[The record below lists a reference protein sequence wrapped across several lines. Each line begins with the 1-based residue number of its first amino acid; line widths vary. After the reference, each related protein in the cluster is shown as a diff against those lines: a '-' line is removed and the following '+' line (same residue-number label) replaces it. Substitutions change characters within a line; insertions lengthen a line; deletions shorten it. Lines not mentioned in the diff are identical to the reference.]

1 MKKEKEKNSF
11 RIIFVFILTLVF
23 LLPACNQKSENNSA
37 DLPVIKGNEEAVL
50 STLFN
55 HYSAE
60 YRALA
65 WQAFNIAS
73 ERILDITNSTESTDS
88 LAVVVDIDETL
99 LDNSPHQALTIL
111 TGDPYP
117 AGWNEW
123 CSLGVAEAIPGAVD
137 FLNLADSL
145 GFSIFYISNRH
156 EDPLYE
162 PTFKNLVEKGFPQV
176 SGNSLLLRKKAT
188 ESNPDPSDKEA
199 RRRVIESA
207 GFNIV
212 LYAGDNLGDFYSE
225 SEKGDERLNRAMED
239 RNSFGIKYIIL
250 PNPMYGNWPS
260 AAGSDGTPES
270 YAKLLHKMTEPFRN
284 KSLHKGL

>member
-1 MKKEKEKNSF
+1 MKKESGENKSKV
-11 RIIFVFILTLVF
+11 VFALIVSTVIMLA
-23 LLPACNQKSENNSA
+23 ACNPESADNSA
-37 DLPVIKGNEEAVL
+37 DFPVINGNEEAVL
-50 STLFN
+50 ATIYN

-73 ERILDITNSTESTDS
+73 ERILDIAYVTESTDS
-88 LAVVVDIDETL
+88 LAIVVDIDETL

-111 TGDPYP
+111 TGNPYP

-137 FLNLADSL
+137 FLTLADSL
-145 GFSIFYISNRH
+145 GFSIFYVSNRN

-176 SGNSLLLRKKAT
+176 SENSLLLKKRAT
-188 ESNPDPSDKEA
+188 ESNPDPSNKEA
-199 RRRVIESA
+199 RRKFIESA
-207 GFNIV
+207 GYSII
-212 LYAGDNLGDFYSE
+212 LYAGDNLGDFYSDT
-225 SEKGDERLNRAMED
+225 EKENERLNRAQKN
-239 RNSFGIKYIIL
+239 RNSFGTTYIVL

-260 AAGSDGTPES
+260 AAGTDGTSES
-270 YAKLLHKMTEPFRN
+270 YARLLYKMTEPFR
-284 KSLHKGL
+284 KE

>member
-1 MKKEKEKNSF
+1 MKKENGRNSF
-11 RIIFVFILTLVF
+11 RVIVVFILTSVI
-23 LLPACNQKSENNSA
+23 LLNACNQKSGNNSA
-37 DLPVIKGNEEAVL
+37 DVPVIKGNEEAVL
-50 STLFN
+50 STLYN

-73 ERILDITNSTESTDS
+73 ERILDISNSTESTDS

-123 CSLGVAEAIPGAVD
+123 CSLAVAEAIPGAVS

-145 GFSIFYISNRH
+145 GFSIFYVSNRH

-162 PTFKNLVEKGFPQV
+162 HTFKNLVEKGFPQV
-176 SGNSLLLRKKAT
+176 SRNSLLLRKKAT
-188 ESNPDPSDKEA
+188 ATNPDPSNKEA
-199 RRRVIESA
+199 RRKFIES
-207 GFNIV
+207 GGYKIV
-212 LYAGDNLGDFYSE
+212 LYAGDNIGDFYSDT
-225 SEKGDERLNRAMED
+225 EKGDERLKRAMED
-239 RNSFGIKYIIL
+239 RSSFGTTYIVL
-250 PNPMYGNWPS
+250 PNP
-260 AAGSDGTPES
+260 
-270 YAKLLHKMTEPFRN
+270 
-284 KSLHKGL
+284 

>member
-1 MKKEKEKNSF
+1 MKKVNGRNSF
-11 RIIFVFILTLVF
+11 RVIFVFILTSLI
-23 LLPACNQKSENNSA
+23 LLAACSQKSG
-37 DLPVIKGNEEAVL
+37 DRTTDVPVIAGNEEAIL
-50 STLFN
+50 STIYN

-73 ERILDITNSTESTDS
+73 ERILDIANSTGSTDS
-88 LAVVVDIDETL
+88 LAVVADIDETL

-123 CSLGVAEAIPGAVD
+123 CSLGVAEAIPGAVR

-145 GFSIFYISNRH
+145 GFSIFYVSNRN

-162 PTFKNLVEKGFPQV
+162 PTFQNLVEKGFPQV
-176 SGNSLLLRKKAT
+176 SGNSLLLRKRAT
-188 ESNPDPSDKEA
+188 ESNPDPSNKEA
-199 RRRVIESA
+199 RRKLIESA
-207 GFNIV
+207 GYKIV
-212 LYAGDNLGDFYSE
+212 LYAGDNLGDFYSD
-225 SEKGDERLNRAMED
+225 SEKGDERLKRAMED
-239 RNSFGIKYIIL
+239 RNSFGTTYIVL

-270 YAKLLHKMTEPFRN
+270 YARLLHKMTEPFRRR
-284 KSLHKGL
+284 

>member
-1 MKKEKEKNSF
+1 MKKDSSVNSF
-11 RIIFVFILTLVF
+11 KVILTLLVSAVI
-23 LLPACNQKSENNSA
+23 LLASCNPEAADNNTETPS
-37 DLPVIKGNEEAVL
+37 VKGNQEAVL
-50 STLFN
+50 STLYN

-73 ERILDITNSTESTDS
+73 ERILDIASVTKSTDN

-111 TGDPYP
+111 TGNPYP

-123 CSLGVAEAIPGAVD
+123 CSLSAAEAIPGSVS
-137 FLNLADSL
+137 FLTLADSL
-145 GFSIFYISNRH
+145 GFTIFYVSNRN

-176 SGNSLLLRKKAT
+176 SEQSLLLRQSAT
-188 ESNPDPSDKEA
+188 ESNPDPSNKET
-199 RRRVIESA
+199 RRKFIESA
-207 GFNIV
+207 GYKIV
-212 LYAGDNLGDFYSE
+212 LYAGDNIGDFYSDT
-225 SEKGDERLNRAMED
+225 EKGEKRLKRAEKERH
-239 RNSFGIKYIIL
+239 SFGTTYIVL

-260 AAGSDGTPES
+260 AAGTDGTSES
-270 YAKLLHKMTEPFRN
+270 YARLLYKMTEPFRN
-284 KSLHKGL
+284 E